1 VARRCVKTL
10 GSCRHSYARQ
20 TQCWRPWPKLTLA
33 TFRASRKL
41 KADTPKQWELYD
53 KTWEP
58 GLRMVGLREN

>member
-1 VARRCVKTL
+1 MKLAFMSPV
-10 GSCRHSYARQ
+10 
-20 TQCWRPWPKLTLA
+20 WPKLTLA